1 MFEFTHRNT
10 NLSESRRPVG
20 FFDKKLSFGAL
31 KDAVSEAAS
40 KVSEAVQNVDVA
52 GNLATAKASVSET
65 AAQITEKVKSVD
77 VADTLAS
84 AKETLAIA
92 SERTIEATQTA
103 YEAAKEKAAIA
114 YDSAAEEVLN
124 FDYSQLKSSEFYQDR
139 FKYYK
144 DLGQE
149 KISEYLHN
157 TFEVDKPTMQMVEDV
172 RSRLPVPATTVDD
185 IFAQCKKEAIRRAV
199 ASFGLSGLVQG
210 IDQHSAE
217 KYSNLS
223 ETFKE
228 FKDHSPGLNT
238 HDNYA
243 AMNNM
248 RADAAKRDG
257 MLATVEN
264 GYNKGEP
271 LLVSNADVEHVIAK
285 KEYFDDLLIRIGTTD
300 NQMIDVINSKDNLVF
315 ADASFNSSLG
325 AKNLLEHIASTGRED
340 GDTIWMTI
348 KSTGQEVALNKKDV
362 EEAYERAAAQRN
374 RHRVDAVVEVG
385 STVVKSGAAMAAQQ
399 VVGLIVVET
408 IDIFVDEIRDFAVKG
423 KLVNSDGWLQ
433 NTRDAT
439 SRISQR
445 LEQRFEERQIWARA
459 KELGI
464 ESGVA
469 GALSV
474 IPQIL
479 ISLIVRMPAFV
490 LAMIRESM
498 LSVVRCVRIL
508 ASDDTNKLDSI
519 GVILAGTASAIVSVY
534 VSHVVSKAVMAVPL
548 LKAFDRQVSEVFAGL
563 LVTAVPLTAIYTFDQ
578 NKRKMQF
585 MLNKII

>member
-1 MFEFTHRNT
+1 MYEFTYGNS
-10 NLSESRRPVG
+10 NFSESRRPVG

-31 KDAVSEAAS
+31 KDAVSEAAA
-40 KVSEAVQNVDVA
+40 KVSETVQNVDVA
-52 GNLATAKASVSET
+52 GTLATAKASVSET
-65 AAQITEKVKSVD
+65 AAHITEKVKSVD

-92 SERTIEATQTA
+92 SERTIEATQTV

-139 FKYYK
+139 FNHYK

-149 KISEYLHN
+149 KISEYFHN

-185 IFAQCKKEAIRRAV
+185 IFVQCKNEAIRRAV

-210 IDQHSAE
+210 LDQHSAE
-217 KYSNLS
+217 KYNNLS

-228 FKDHSPGLNT
+228 FKDRSPGLNT

-243 AMNNM
+243 AMNNI

-285 KEYFDDLLIRIGTTD
+285 KEYFDDFLVRIGTTD

-315 ADASFNSSLG
+315 ADASFNRSLG
-325 AKNLLEHIASTGRED
+325 AKNLWERIASTGRED

-348 KSTGQEVALNKKDV
+348 ESTGQEVALNKKDV
-362 EEAYERAAAQRN
+362 QEAYERAAAQRN

-408 IDIFVDEIRDFAVKG
+408 IDIFVDEIRDFAVNG

-433 NTRDAT
+433 NTKDAT
-439 SRISQR
+439 SRIGQR